1 MPTHSPRSPHR
12 TRGSVLTFTVAA
24 AVLLTTACG
33 SSGDQDVNAG
43 GPSGSDARRLNVVAS
58 TDVYGSIAKRIGGD
72 QVQVTSIIDNAS
84 ADPLEYEATPADA
97 RAVGSAD
104 VVVFNGNG
112 YDEFMPRLVATS
124 QGATSVLNVTEL
136 SGLVPSAEAAG
147 EEFNEHVWYSLDTV
161 QSLAR
166 TLATEM
172 GEARP
177 AAASAFTDRA
187 TAFAGDIGALQK
199 QVADIAGKHK
209 GARIAATEPLANYLL
224 EDAGLDNVAPE
235 EFQEAIEEGDDPSA
249 EVLQEMLALFGEDP
263 VSALLLNT
271 QTQSAVT
278 DQVVQAAQKA
288 GVPVLRMSETL
299 TSPSYIEWM
308 GGQIGALAAAL
319 ES

>member
-1 MPTHSPRSPHR
+1 MPARSPR
-12 TRGSVLTFTVAA
+12 GSALSLALALALV
-24 AVLLTTACG
+24 TACG
-33 SSGDQDVNAG
+33 SSGGQDADADRR
-43 GPSGSDARRLNVVAS
+43 SDSAQRLNVVAS
-58 TDVYGSIAKRIGGD
+58 TDVYGSIAERIGGD

-97 RAVGSAD
+97 RAVGNAD
-104 VVVFNGNG
+104 LVVFNGNG
-112 YDEFMPRLVATS
+112 YDEFMPRLIATS
-124 QGATSVLNVTEL
+124 QGVRSVLNVTEL
-136 SGLVPSAEAAG
+136 SGLAPSAEAAG

-161 QSLAR
+161 QSLAM
-166 TLATEM
+166 TLAAEM

-187 TAFAGDIGALQK
+187 TAFARDIDALQQ

-209 GARIAATEPLANYLL
+209 GARIAVTEPLANYLL
-224 EDAGLDNVAPE
+224 EDAQLDNVAPQD
-235 EFQEAIEEGDDPSA
+235 FQEAIEEGDDPSA
-249 EVLQEMLALFGEDP
+249 EVLQQMLALFGEDP
-263 VSALLLNT
+263 VSALVLNT